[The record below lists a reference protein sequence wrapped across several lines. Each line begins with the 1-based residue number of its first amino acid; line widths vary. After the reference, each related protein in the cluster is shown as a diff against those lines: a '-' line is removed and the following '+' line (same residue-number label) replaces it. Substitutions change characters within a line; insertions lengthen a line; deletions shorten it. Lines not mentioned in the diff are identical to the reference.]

1 MAAFV
6 GLDVSQKSTAICIVN
21 QEGRRLWRGQSVSAP
36 EAIARAIALQGA
48 EGAVIGLETGPMSTW
63 LVHELRARSLNVVCI
78 DARHAKAAL
87 SMQVNKN
94 DRNDAEG
101 IAHIMRTGWYRPVH
115 VKSFDAHRVRA
126 LLGARLQLVG
136 MVTRISNHV
145 RGVLK
150 TFGLL
155 PGGMRGRP
163 FTQRVEA
170 LVAERPDVA
179 PIILPMLAARSKL
192 SEQIAAFDKAIRGE
206 VKRSPA
212 CRLLMTAPGM
222 GPITVLAYVSAIE
235 DPSRFSRSRA
245 VGAHLGLTPKQYQS
259 GETDRCGRISKC
271 GDELA
276 RLCLYE
282 AANVILSR
290 VKRPFALKSWAQNI
304 AKRSGNS
311 KARIALARKLAVI
324 LHRIWLSGQ
333 PFDWGLPAAA

>member
-1 MAAFV
+1 MAAFI
-6 GLDVSQKSTAICIVN
+6 GLDVSRKSTAICIVD
-21 QEGRRLWRGQSVSAP
+21 QEGRRLWRGQWVSAP
-36 EAIARAIALQGA
+36 EAIARAIERQEA
-48 EGAVIGLETGPMSTW
+48 EDAVIGLETGPMSTW
-63 LVHELRARSLNVVCI
+63 LVHELRPVPSTSF
-78 DARHAKAAL
+78 AL
-87 SMQVNKN
+87 MPATRKQLQVNKN

-101 IAHIMRTGWYRPVH
+101 IAHIMRTGWHRPVH
-115 VKSFDAHRVRA
+115 VKSFDGHRIRA

-136 MVTRISNHV
+136 MVTRISNHI

-155 PGGMRGRP
+155 PGGMRGKP
-163 FTQRVEA
+163 FTERVEA
-170 LVAERPDVA
+170 LVADRPDVA

-192 SEQIAAFDKAIRGE
+192 REQIIAFDKAIRAE

-235 DPSRFSRSRA
+235 EPGRFSRSRA
-245 VGAHLGLTPKQYQS
+245 VGAHLGLTPQQYQS
-259 GETDRCGRISKC
+259 GETDRSGRISKC

-311 KARIALARKLAVI
+311 KARVALARKLAVI
-324 LHRIWLSGQ
+324 LHRIWISGH
-333 PFDWGLPAAA
+333 PFDWGLPATA

>member
-1 MAAFV
+1 MAAFI
-6 GLDVSQKSTAICIVN
+6 GLDVSQKLTAICIVN
-21 QEGRRLWRGQSVSAP
+21 EEGRRLWRGQSASAP
-36 EAIARAIALQGA
+36 EAIAKAIALQGA
-48 EGAVIGLETGPMSTW
+48 EDAVIGLETGPMSTW
-63 LVHELRARSLNVVCI
+63 LVHELRARFLNVICI

-87 SMQVNKN
+87 SMQLNKT

-101 IAHIMRTGWYRPVH
+101 IAHIMRTGWYRPVS

-136 MVTRISNHV
+136 MVTRISNHI

-163 FTQRVEA
+163 FTERVEA
-170 LVAERPDVA
+170 LVADRPDVA

-192 SEQIAAFDKAIRGE
+192 REQIIAFDKAIRAV
-206 VKRSPA
+206 VKESPA

-222 GPITVLAYVSAIE
+222 GPITALAYVSAIE
-235 DPSRFSRSRA
+235 EPSRFSRSRA

-282 AANVILSR
+282 AATVILSR
-290 VKRPFALKSWAQNI
+290 VKRSFALKSWAENI
-304 AKRSGNS
+304 AKRSGTS

-324 LHRIWLSGQ
+324 LHRIWISGE
-333 PFDWGLPAAA
+333 PFDWSLPAAG